1 VTATSLSILT
11 IMSIVMAL
19 GIPLA
24 VRRRISAGD
33 GRDRDVIRTARVYA
47 ALTVVPSALLIIPI
61 HIWLLPGVAGLD
73 FAAFCLSMCAIPLT
87 VSWSIDANVLVV
99 RHQFR
104 RVAILAIL
112 QGLVSTSVIV
122 ALWLTGRIEV
132 SSVLFAFLVGN
143 ITTFAFGRWWVRG
156 RGGRIRDAGDLVKEG
171 LHLAGGQIA
180 DVSARRLD
188 QVIALPL
195 LGAHATGIYAVG
207 ATMASATAPV
217 AQTLGNSAFRELVSG
232 ERSLVIST
240 IRRAMALA
248 FATAAAVGLV
258 SWLFIPRVFGE
269 AFSSARQTALAAC
282 LGAALSSVS
291 YVAAMAL
298 AATRRGQAMTAAQVL
313 GLGIGLVVMV
323 PTAILWGPT
332 GAAIAMATGSLA
344 TLLISLRRLGL
355 PLRETLPRPADF
367 PAALRSLM
375 GSSPS

>member
-1 VTATSLSILT
+1 
-11 IMSIVMAL
+11 
-19 GIPLA
+19 
-24 VRRRISAGD
+24 
-33 GRDRDVIRTARVYA
+33 
-47 ALTVVPSALLIIPI
+47 
-61 HIWLLPGVAGLD
+61 
-73 FAAFCLSMCAIPLT
+73 
-87 VSWSIDANVLVV
+87 
-99 RHQFR
+99 
-104 RVAILAIL
+104 
-112 QGLVSTSVIV
+112 
-122 ALWLTGRIEV
+122 
-132 SSVLFAFLVGN
+132 LFAFLVGN

-156 RGGRIRDAGDLVKEG
+156 RGGRMRNAADLVKEG

-180 DVSARRLD
+180 DVSSRRLD

-207 ATMASATAPV
+207 ATMASATTPV

-248 FATAAAVGLV
+248 FATAAAVGLG
-258 SWLFIPRVFGE
+258 SWLFIPTIFGE

-282 LGAALSSVS
+282 LGAAFSSVS

-298 AATRRGQAMTAAQVL
+298 AAIGRGQAMTAAQVL
-313 GLGIGLVVMV
+313 GLGIGLVMMV
-323 PTAILWGPT
+323 PTAIWWGPT

-344 TLLISLRRLGL
+344 TLLLSLRRLGL